1 MGPSIAFYE
10 DAEYTYEEI
19 TDDQFLALLD
29 RVGESS
35 SEDEDIQECP
45 VCLINIKPGYNQIVK
60 SNILDF
66 A

>member
-1 MGPSIAFYE
+1 LGPSIDFYE